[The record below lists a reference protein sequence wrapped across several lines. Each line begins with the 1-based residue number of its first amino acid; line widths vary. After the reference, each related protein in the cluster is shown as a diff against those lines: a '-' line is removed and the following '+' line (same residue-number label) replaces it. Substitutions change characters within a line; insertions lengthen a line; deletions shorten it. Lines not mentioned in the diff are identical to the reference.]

1 MSSDELKIILN
12 ELKNKGKAEIL
23 SGYFK
28 TKKGE
33 YGEGDTFLGLT
44 VPQQR
49 MIAKEY
55 WNKLNFDELRNLLS
69 EDIHEYRL
77 VALLIMVL
85 QYEKSKKEIDFQK
98 KMIEFYLSQTSR
110 INNWDLVDTS
120 CYKILG
126 HYCFHQKRED
136 LLYDLADSDNLW
148 EKRIAVVST
157 MYYIKQNSLEIVPE
171 IVLNNLNHSHD
182 LMHKANGWMLREMGK
197 KDDQKLI
204 QFLDEYTLQMPR
216 TTLRYAVEK
225 IDPVLK
231 DYYMKLK

>member
-55 WNKLNFDELRNLLS
+55 WNKLNFDALRNLLS